1 MPDSSAID
9 AALLARLVGDAALS
23 AILTDGWYFDEAKQG
38 AQRFGIVSLIDE
50 ADEAVFGGRA
60 IESALYLV
68 KAVVLATTGADV
80 KTAAARIDALL
91 EEQPLTVA
99 GYNGMAV
106 FREGRIRITEV
117 DEVDPSIRWQHRGG
131 QYRVDMSIG
140 A

>member
-9 AALLARLVGDAALS
+9 AALLARLVGDASLS

-80 KTAAARIDALL
+80 KTAAARIDTLL
-91 EEQPLTVA
+91 DEQPLTVA

-140 A
+140 T